1 MPVAKKKV
9 EKKSTYQRSAKE
21 DENII
26 SIYLK
31 EINRI
36 PLLTREE
43 EDHYARR
50 AETGDKA
57 AKDKL
62 VQANLRFVVNVA

>member
-1 MPVAKKKV
+1 MPTNTVSQNR
-9 EKKSTYQRSAKE
+9 STTMTRD
-21 DENII
+21 DENVL
-26 SIYLK
+26 SMYLK

-43 EDHYARR
+43 EDYYARL
-50 AETGDKA
+50 AAKGDKH

-62 VQANLRFVVNVA
+62 VQANLRFVV